1 MLPINTQR
9 EREGEGRGTGGR
21 QRSEGGDSV
30 SGLKTKDSL
39 MGRSGQQQMMMIN
52 TTDDNETILREAGA
66 QEKRVSFQNVVYC
79 W

>member
-30 SGLKTKDSL
+30 SGPKTKDSL